1 VPKGLIHAASN
12 GSGDHSGS
20 THLFRGE
27 HYVRFDWRRY
37 HAAAGYPQTLAL
49 WRLPEPFRSGVDA
62 AIEGR
67 EAYVG
72 STDFFKNGSIQ
83 GQSLRPVRAGVRH
96 DRSGS

>member
-1 VPKGLIHAASN
+1 MPKGLIHAASN
-12 GSGDHSGS
+12 GYGDHSGS
-20 THLFRGE
+20 THVFRGE
-27 HYVRFDWRRY
+27 HYVRFDWKRDLPPTGTPR
-37 HAAAGYPQTLAL
+37 GWLC